1 VCGPRV
7 EQRDEEGASYVHVDV
22 HSPPST
28 WLDPGE
34 GMDGDGWLAAIRWIT
49 DTLLIEHLFD
59 AEEVFA
65 VFFVSVD
72 EELVT
77 MEALAILA
85 ALGDLRR
92 RQADC
97 GHWFVD
103 VARPTA
109 TGSSVEAGADRYEDR
124 GVDRAAVG
132 GTSREMLRC
141 S

>member
-7 EQRDEEGASYVHVDV
+7 EQRDEEGAGYVHVDV

-28 WLDPGE
+28 RLDPGE
-34 GMDGDGWLAAIRWIT
+34 GVDGDGWLAANQWIA
-49 DTLLIEHLFD
+49 DTLLIEHRFD

-77 MEALAILA
+77 MEALAALA
-85 ALGDLRR
+85 AQDDLRR

-97 GHWFVD
+97 GRWFVD
-103 VARPTA
+103 
-109 TGSSVEAGADRYEDR
+109 
-124 GVDRAAVG
+124 G
-132 GTSREMLRC
+132 GL
-141 S
+141 